1 MFYCEHTFNEDNDQ
15 ANEGLLRSGLY
26 INLQGNEAIE
36 MDLVYLTYRAERD
49 LYEWKQRQATDPNN
63 FWAGMD
69 WRDYITF
76 LRRTP
81 VLLAATRQV
90 MKAVL
95 LTVQPTQFDFSPHK
109 DEALFK
115 IPDLA
120 DDEMVTL
127 AQLFPSAESFPA
139 VQFLM
144 LQAQRGYYSQMKKVR
159 GPLYAWETYITELLM
174 GKDEI
179 NEPLIRGFRH
189 TLMKIDFSPQWKF
202 FYPLIQN
209 VVEEKSQ

>member
-1 MFYCEHTFNEDNDQ
+1 
-15 ANEGLLRSGLY
+15 
-26 INLQGNEAIE
+26 
-36 MDLVYLTYRAERD
+36 
-49 LYEWKQRQATDPNN
+49 
-63 FWAGMD
+63 
-69 WRDYITF
+69 
-76 LRRTP
+76 
-81 VLLAATRQV
+81 
-90 MKAVL
+90 MKAAL
-95 LTVQPTQFDFSPHK
+95 LSVQPTQFDFSPHQ

-127 AQLFPSAESFPA
+127 AQLFPSAASFPA

-144 LQAQRGYYSQMKKVR
+144 LQAQRGYYPQMKKVR

-174 GKDEI
+174 GKEEI